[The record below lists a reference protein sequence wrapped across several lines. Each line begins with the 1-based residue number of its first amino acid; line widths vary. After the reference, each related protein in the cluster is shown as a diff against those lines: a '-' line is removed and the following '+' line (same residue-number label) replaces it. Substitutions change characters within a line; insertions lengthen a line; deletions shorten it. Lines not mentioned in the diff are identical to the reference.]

1 MDDDF
6 DQFCRQRFE
15 MLNAILEARGYMTG
29 ENFESYKINNYELLW
44 NDYINSMGD
53 RTIH

>member
-6 DQFCRQRFE
+6 DQFCRHRFE
-15 MLNAILEARGYMTG
+15 MLNKILDAAGYIAA
-29 ENFESYKINNYELLW
+29 ESFESYKISNYESLW
-44 NDYINSMGD
+44 SNYINSMDD